1 MRYAPLHADVA
12 DGPDAGAAHWL
23 KTTDN
28 AQIRVGHWVSD
39 ADRGTVLLFPGRT
52 EYIEKYGRAA
62 SELRGRGY
70 ATITVDWRG
79 QGLSDRATPNRA
91 TGHVAA
97 FGDFQKD
104 VAAMLSHAR
113 DLGLPK
119 PFYLIAHSMGG
130 AIGLRALIEGLPVRA
145 AVFSAPMWGIQMS
158 AALRPFAWGISSLAR
173 RVGMDTH
180 MAPGQETENYLT
192 RTALLENAL
201 TSDEDMFDYMRNQI
215 TQNPDLGLG
224 GPSLRWLNESLVE
237 MRRMSR
243 LASPRVAT
251 TTFLGTAETIVDP
264 ARIRDRMAKWPTGN
278 LEIVD
283 GGKHETMMEGPEIRN
298 RFFDIAASLFDAHT

>member
-12 DGPDAGAAHWL
+12 GGPDAGAAHWI
-23 KTTDN
+23 KTTDH

-62 SELRGRGY
+62 ADLRQRGY

-79 QGLSDRATPNRA
+79 QGLSDRATPDRA

-97 FGDFQKD
+97 FTDFQKD
-104 VAAMLSHAR
+104 VSAMLTHAR

-119 PFYLIAHSMGG
+119 PYYLIAHSMGG
-130 AIGLRALIEGLPVRA
+130 AIGLRALLEGLPVRA

-158 AALRPFAWGISSLAR
+158 AVLRPFAWGISTLAR
-173 RVGMDTH
+173 RIGLDTR

-192 RTALLENAL
+192 RIALEENTL
-201 TSDEDMFDYMRNQI
+201 TSDPEMFDYMRTQI
-215 TQNPDLGLG
+215 TTYPDLGLG
-224 GPSLRWLNESLVE
+224 GPSLRWLNESLID
-237 MRRMSR
+237 MRRLSR
-243 LASPRVAT
+243 LASPRLPTA
-251 TTFLGTAETIVDP
+251 TFLGTAEQIVDP
-264 ARIRDRMAKWPTGN
+264 VRIRDRMARWPNGT
-278 LEIVD
+278 LEVVE
-283 GGKHETMMEGPEIRN
+283 GGKHETMMETPDIRE
-298 RFFDIAASLFDAHT
+298 RFFDTAARLFDAHR

>member
-23 KTTDN
+23 KTTDH

-39 ADRGTVLLFPGRT
+39 ADRGTVLLLPGRT

-62 SELRGRGY
+62 AELRARGY
-70 ATITVDWRG
+70 ATVTIDWRG
-79 QGLSDRATPNRA
+79 QGLSDRATLDRA
-91 TGHVAA
+91 TGHVAN

-104 VAAMLSHAR
+104 VAAMLTHAR

-119 PFYLIAHSMGG
+119 PFYMIAHSMGG

-173 RVGMDTH
+173 RVGLDTR
-180 MAPGQETENYLT
+180 MAPGQERENYLT
-192 RTALLENAL
+192 RIGVEENTL
-201 TSDEDMFDYMRNQI
+201 TSDAEMFSHMQRQI
-215 TQNPDLGLG
+215 ETYPDLGLG
-224 GPSLRWLNESLVE
+224 GPSLRWLNESLID
-237 MRRMSR
+237 MRRISR
-243 LASPRVAT
+243 LASPRVPAA
-251 TTFLGTAETIVDP
+251 TFLGTAEVIVDT
-264 ARIRDRMAKWPTGN
+264 ARIHDRMARWPGST

-283 GGKHETMMEGPEIRN
+283 GGKHETMMEGPVIRQ
-298 RFFDIAASLFDAHT
+298 RFFDTAAALFDAHP

>member
-12 DGPDAGAAHWL
+12 DGPDAGAAHWI
-23 KTTDN
+23 KTTDH

-62 SELRGRGY
+62 GALRARGY
-70 ATITVDWRG
+70 ATVTVDWRG
-79 QGLSDRATPNRA
+79 QGLADRATPNRA

-104 VAAMLSHAR
+104 VAAMLTHAR

-130 AIGLRALIEGLPVRA
+130 AIGLRALLEGLPVRA
-145 AVFSAPMWGIQMS
+145 AVFSAPMWGIQMA
-158 AALRPFAWGISSLAR
+158 AALRPFAWGISAMAR
-173 RVGMDTH
+173 RIGMDTR
-180 MAPGQETENYLT
+180 MAPGQEAENYLT
-192 RTALLENAL
+192 RIAVEENTL
-201 TSDEDMFDYMRNQI
+201 TSDAEMFDYMRRQI
-215 TQNPDLGLG
+215 TAYPDLGLG

-237 MRRMSR
+237 MRRMAR
-243 LASPRVAT
+243 LASPRVPT
-251 TTFLGTAETIVDP
+251 TTFLGTAEVIVDP
-264 ARIRDRMAKWPTGN
+264 ARIRDRMARWPTGT
-278 LEIVD
+278 LDIVE
-283 GGKHETMMEGPEIRN
+283 GGKHETMMETPAIRT
-298 RFFDIAASLFDAHT
+298 RFFDTAAALFDAHP